1 MSKKAGMVGLGL
13 LMISCI
19 SITANAEQR
28 VAGELKTKS
37 GQEIGVTVS
46 SYDYQEPSLN
56 VSLKATKLGMD
67 YKGAVALEEGW
78 FIRGNFGYAN
88 GRADYSGSGTL
99 SARPDWYY
107 ELRGMIG
114 KDFDQGNYVISP
126 YVGLGY
132 RYLFN
137 DLRGVSSTGASGYRR
152 KSEYSYLPVGMT
164 HQIKLE
170 SQAKLLTT
178 LEYDHLIS
186 GQQTTYIT
194 DVTNLIADQVNK
206 QRHGYGIRGSVYYE
220 KGSWSFGPW
229 FQYWNI
235 NQSASTTATVTLLGV
250 TYNAT
255 FWEPKNKTT
264 EIGLRFGYKF

>member
-1 MSKKAGMVGLGL
+1 MSQITGMVGVVFLIFSGV
-13 LMISCI
+13 
-19 SITANAEQR
+19 SITANADQQ
-28 VAGELKTKS
+28 VTGELKTIS
-37 GQEIGVTVS
+37 GHEIGVTVS
-46 SYDYQEPSLN
+46 SYDYKEPSLN
-56 VSLKATKLGMD
+56 VSNKATKSGID
-67 YKGAVALEEGW
+67 YKGVVALKDDW

-88 GRADYSGSGTL
+88 GRADYSGSGTM

-126 YVGLGY
+126 YAGLGY

-152 KSEYSYLPVGMT
+152 KVEYTYLPVGMT
-164 HQIKLE
+164 HHLKLE

-186 GQQTTYIT
+186 GQQTTYIS
-194 DVTNLIADQVNK
+194 DVTNLVADLVNK
-206 QRHGYGIRGSVYYE
+206 QRNGYGIRGSVYYE

-235 NQSASTTATVTLLGV
+235 NQSDSITASVTLLGV

-264 EIGLRFGYKF
+264 EIGLRLGYKF